1 MPSFADLLAD
11 FTRFFPVNLASDTA
25 RYLIFA
31 GALAGMLRLLPAGWV
46 AARRLQSK
54 LASRSDRLRE
64 IAYSLQTVL
73 IFGLTGYAVH
83 AAARHGF
90 LTIKRGLPAA
100 ELAQAGATLVLM
112 IVAHD
117 AYFYWTHRAMHH
129 PRLFRV
135 FHRTH
140 HRSHAPTPWA
150 AYAFDWPESI
160 VQAMFLPLF
169 LLFVPVHGL
178 VSYLFLTHMIV
189 RNVMAHAGV
198 ELFPRGWAGSRWL
211 GWMTA
216 TTHHDQHHAT
226 SRWNYG
232 LYFTWW
238 DRLMGTEHP
247 DYLRTFDRT
256 TGRDARAAVAPALK
270 IAGEAPNVH

>member
-1 MPSFADLLAD
+1 MPSVDGLLAD
-11 FTRFFPVNLASDTA
+11 FTRFFPFSLASDA
-25 RYLIFA
+25 GRYLVFA
-31 GALAGMLRLLPAGWV
+31 GALAGLLWLLPAGWI

-54 LASRSDRLRE
+54 LASRSDRVRE

-73 IFGLTGYAVH
+73 IFALTGYAVH
-83 AAARHGF
+83 AAARHG
-90 LTIKRGLPAA
+90 LVTIKRGLPAD
-100 ELAQAGATLVLM
+100 ELVQAGATLLLM

-129 PRLFRV
+129 RLLFR
-135 FHRTH
+135 FCHRTH
-140 HRSHAPTPWA
+140 HRSHTPTPWA
-150 AYAFDWPESI
+150 AYAFDWPEAI

-169 LLFVPVHGL
+169 VLFVPVHGI

-238 DRLMGTEHP
+238 DWLMGTEHP
-247 DYLRTFDRT
+247 DYVRTFDRA
-256 TGRDARAAVAPALK
+256 TGRDARAAAARP
-270 IAGEAPNVH
+270 